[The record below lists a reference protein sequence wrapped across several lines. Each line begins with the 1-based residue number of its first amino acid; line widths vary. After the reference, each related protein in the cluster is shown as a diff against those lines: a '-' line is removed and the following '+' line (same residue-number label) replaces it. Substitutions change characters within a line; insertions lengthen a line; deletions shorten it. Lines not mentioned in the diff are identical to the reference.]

1 MKTFV
6 LQSKQKLKDKLELYL
21 KHDEIGMT
29 KDQYLRMVEQT
40 GEEIDWEKCPPEM
53 EDFPDSVHTAIS
65 IYNSLGDRMYPDI
78 GYVGKDF
85 TNLSLLY
92 KNYYVVEH
100 QKDWIFELL
109 LFLDSNNIKE
119 SQRRLK
125 SEMDKI
131 KRK

>member
-1 MKTFV
+1 
-6 LQSKQKLKDKLELYL
+6 
-21 KHDEIGMT
+21 MT

-53 EDFPDSVHTAIS
+53 EDFPDSVHTAMN
-65 IYNSLGDRMYPDI
+65 IYNSLGDRIYPDVGFI
-78 GYVGKDF
+78 GKDF
-85 TNLSLLY
+85 INLSLLY
-92 KNYYVVEH
+92 ENYFIEEH
-100 QKDWIFELL
+100 EKDWIFELL
-109 LFLDSNNIKE
+109 LFLDSNSIKE

>member
-1 MKTFV
+1 
-6 LQSKQKLKDKLELYL
+6 
-21 KHDEIGMT
+21 MT

-40 GEEIDWEKCPPEM
+40 GEEIDWEKCPPEI
-53 EDFPDSVHTAIS
+53 EDFPDSVHTAMN
-65 IYNSLGDRMYPDI
+65 IYNSLGDRIYPDVGFI
-78 GYVGKDF
+78 GKDF

-92 KNYYVVEH
+92 ENYFIEEH
-100 QKDWIFELL
+100 EKDWIFELL
-109 LFLDSNNIKE
+109 LFLDSNSIKE

>member
-1 MKTFV
+1 
-6 LQSKQKLKDKLELYL
+6 
-21 KHDEIGMT
+21 MT

-53 EDFPDSVHTAIS
+53 EDFPDSVHIAIS

-109 LFLDSNNIKE
+109 LFLDSSNIKE

-131 KRK
+131 RRK